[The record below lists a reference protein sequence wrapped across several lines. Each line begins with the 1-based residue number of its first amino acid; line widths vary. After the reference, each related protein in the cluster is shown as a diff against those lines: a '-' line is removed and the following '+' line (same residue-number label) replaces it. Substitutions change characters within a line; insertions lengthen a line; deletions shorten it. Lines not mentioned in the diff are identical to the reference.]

1 MQINKIYLQ
10 GFRNYKDKFFD
21 FGSQT
26 TMIVGSNAVGKT
38 NILEAVNLLATG
50 ESFRAKKIDEMVGW
64 NHEVGHVGGMIS
76 EEKNKNMKSE
86 VELKIALTR
95 GVVNGERA
103 QKRKFRVN
111 GVAKRKKDFV
121 GNLVVVA
128 FLPSDLA
135 LISGTPSR
143 RRKYLDNVLSQVD
156 RQYYRSLL
164 SYEKGLR
171 RRNKLLD
178 LIRDGE
184 ANRSGLMFWDQL
196 LIKEGNVL
204 TEKRQ
209 EFIDYINETGNGLR
223 VVFDYSTISEKRLE
237 QYEKEEVMAGHTL
250 VGPHKD
256 DFYIESVEEKR
267 SRDLAVFG
275 SRGEQRMAVLWLKM
289 REIGFVEK
297 SIGERP
303 VLLLDDI
310 FSELDTEHENIVWE
324 MTKKQQTLIT
334 TTEMDDV
341 GKRKVD
347 MIQLS

>member
-1 MQINKIYLQ
+1 MQIKKIYLQ
-10 GFRNYKDKFFD
+10 GFRNYKDKSFD
-21 FGSQT
+21 FGSDT
-26 TMIVGSNAVGKT
+26 TVMVGPNAVGKT
-38 NILEAVNLLATG
+38 NILEAINLLATG
-50 ESFRAKKIDEMVGW
+50 ESFRARKIDEMVGW
-64 NHEVGHVGGMIS
+64 DHEVGHVGGVMS
-76 EEKNKNMKSE
+76 EERRKNNQSK

-95 GVVNGERA
+95 GVVGGERA
-103 QKRKFRVN
+103 QKRKFKVN

-135 LISGTPSR
+135 LISGSPSK

-171 RRNKLLD
+171 RRNRLLD

-209 EFIDYINETGNGLR
+209 ELIDFINETGNGLR
-223 VVFDYSTISEKRLE
+223 VVFDYSAISEKRLE

-289 REIGFVEK
+289 KEIDFVEK
-297 SIGERP
+297 SIKERP

-310 FSELDTEHENIVWE
+310 FSELDIEHENMVWE
-324 MTKKQQTLIT
+324 MTEKQQTLVT

-347 MIQLS
+347 IIQLK